1 MFPIRLINSLH
12 KYLLIVQ
19 GIVLAT
25 VRVKQSLHCMEL
37 HSNGGRWGRGR
48 NIHTQ
53 CDVSE

>member
-37 HSNGGRWGRGR
+37 HSNGGGWGRGR
-48 NIHTQ
+48 NIQTQ